1 MDMRK
6 IKKLIELVQATG
18 IAELEV
24 RNGDEQIRVAQ
35 FAPGTS
41 TGPSGPA
48 NPSAQTVSEDAQA
61 SVEKSVAG
69 TVMPAPMAGTFYR
82 SPAPGET
89 PFVDVG
95 DTVAVGDVLCIIE
108 SMKMMNKVESDFAG
122 QIAEVLVENGK
133 PIESGTGLFRIL

>member
-6 IKKLIELVQATG
+6 IKKLIELVQETG

-24 RNGDEQIRVAQ
+24 RDGDEQIRVAQ

-41 TGPSGPA
+41 AGPSESASALAPTPPPENGP
-48 NPSAQTVSEDAQA
+48 VL
-61 SVEKSVAG
+61 EKGAPG

-108 SMKMMNKVESDFAG
+108 SMKMMNRVESDFAG
-122 QIAEVLVENGK
+122 RIAEVLVENGK
-133 PIESGTGLFRIL
+133 PIESGAGLFRIL